1 VSAKDSNE
9 NNPDNNF
16 NGHEDVVDLN
26 KLNNHNPEE
35 PLKSPVS
42 KVYGRRGSRRVPP
55 SNLSG

>member
-26 KLNNHNPEE
+26 KINHNPEE
-35 PLKSPVS
+35 PLKSPVN
-42 KVYGRRGSRRVPP
+42 KVYGRRGSRRGPAA
-55 SNLSG
+55 NLSG